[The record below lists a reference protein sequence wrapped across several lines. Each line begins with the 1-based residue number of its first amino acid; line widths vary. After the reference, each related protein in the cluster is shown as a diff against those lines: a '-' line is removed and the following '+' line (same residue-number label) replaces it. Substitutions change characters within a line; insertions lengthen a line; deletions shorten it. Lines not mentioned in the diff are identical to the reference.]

1 MHRARWMAVLGMAVF
16 LAPVGTPFFLAQE
29 PAPPAPP
36 APSAPQTSPAPPE
49 KSSKQKYSHANDF
62 LIEGTVFNDK
72 GLSFAGVQLRIRRG
86 GEKKFRW
93 ETTTASRGDF
103 AVRVPQGSE
112 YEMVVHAKGFADQ
125 TRTVDAKTGGNEE
138 RMVFR
143 MESVAGGKK

>member
-1 MHRARWMAVLGMAVF
+1 MYFARWMAVLGMAAF
-16 LAPVGTPFFLAQE
+16 LTLFFDAPFPAQE
-29 PAPPAPP
+29 PPPP
-36 APSAPQTSPAPPE
+36 APSAPQGPQSPQENPAA
-49 KSSKQKYSHANDF
+49 SSTQRYSHANDF

-72 GLSFAGVQLRIRRG
+72 GLSLAGVQLRIRRS

-93 ETTTASRGDF
+93 ETSTASRGDF

-125 TRTVDAKTGGNEE
+125 TRMVDAKSGGNEQ

-143 MESVAGGKK
+143 LEPVTGGKK